1 MWTKGNKNGEWEV
14 YSDGIISVDK
24 SGHNQDVLTPK
35 VSDVPECSSCANE
48 SFSVANPYIK
58 FENHDARLIELAP
71 RMAEALLTWYN
82 APYGDEAS
90 KEFSVLC
97 KELHKMKHGEK

>member
-24 SGHNQDVLTPK
+24 SGNSQDVLTPK

-71 RMAEALLTWYN
+71 RMAEALLKQFDYLYRQDQHDTALY
-82 APYGDEAS
+82 E
-90 KEFSVLC
+90 
-97 KELHKMKHGEK
+97 ELMKLKNENEI